1 MWFIS
6 ILETLR
12 LIVLEHNYPSYGIS
26 VLTMALP
33 IPQAK
38 LEFILRNF
46 EWNTCASLLGL
57 ATDISP

>member
-12 LIVLEHNYPSYGIS
+12 LIVLEHNYPSYAIS

-33 IPQAK
+33 IPK
-38 LEFILRNF
+38 PS
-46 EWNTCASLLGL
+46 WNLS
-57 ATDISP
+57 